1 MNDYLIKCLL
11 LVTPTVL
18 GMTIV
23 VLLAMRLITGDSGR
37 GAVEFSGVG
46 TPPLSWGY
54 DLKSGV
60 PLIQIN
66 PWLSIFPGVAIRL
79 TVPGFNLFGDGWRD
93 ALDPRLKP

>member
-37 GAVEFSGVG
+37 GAVEFSGG
-46 TPPLSWGY
+46 RHAAAELG
-54 DLKSGV
+54 L
-60 PLIQIN
+60 
-66 PWLSIFPGVAIRL
+66 
-79 TVPGFNLFGDGWRD
+79 
-93 ALDPRLKP
+93 